1 MDINDVRGL
10 GTIFAL
16 FSFLCIV
23 AWAYSTRNKDRFED
37 DGMIPFVENED
48 DDATAAKAD
57 NKKAEQKNTNDD
69 KGSE

>member
-16 FSFLCIV
+16 FSFLCVV
-23 AWAYSTRNKDRFED
+23 AWAYSTRHKDRFED

-48 DDATAAKAD
+48 DDATA
-57 NKKAEQKNTNDD
+57 NKESNETVKQKNTNDD
-69 KGSE
+69 KGSK

>member
-16 FSFLCIV
+16 FSFLCVV
-23 AWAYSTRNKDRFED
+23 AWAYSTRHKDRFED
-37 DGMIPFVENED
+37 DGMIPFVETED
-48 DDATAAKAD
+48 DDVTA
-57 NKKAEQKNTNDD
+57 NKESNENVKQKNTNDD